1 MESTST
7 ARENIKYISNVTDD
21 QMDLLVKYKGDVY
34 FMNSG
39 ELLFE
44 KRFSKFYIN
53 NINLISAYEFRAHDD
68 NLRVLEQSEDP
79 IIGNYTFSFNNEK
92 KDRNQ
97 VVNST
102 CVITR
107 NEDRTYDLECE
118 PPIPFNSNI
127 KDEVGIGIDE
137 NNKNSAINL
146 NLGNKKEYYVI
157 LKIQLNVQHFTG
169 KIQVD
174 YQEEPSQV
182 LL

>member
-1 MESTST
+1 M
-7 ARENIKYISNVTDD
+7 
-21 QMDLLVKYKGDVY
+21 
-34 FMNSG
+34 
-39 ELLFE
+39 
-44 KRFSKFYIN
+44 
-53 NINLISAYEFRAHDD
+53 
-68 NLRVLEQSEDP
+68 EQSEDP

-146 NLGNKKEYYVI
+146 NLGNKKDYYVI
-157 LKIQLNVQHFTG
+157 LTNTTERSALYRKNSSGLSGGAIAGIVIVSILTLVIVTLLIILLRRKN
-169 KIQVD
+169 KK
-174 YQEEPSQV
+174 EENHSNMPIDTTASSFEINKDEE
-182 LL
+182 